1 MEFVHVFK
9 INWGGGVKAH
19 ALSLGSAQ
27 RFIGKT
33 NFVTS

>member
-1 MEFVHVFK
+1 MYSRLIGGE
-9 INWGGGVKAH
+9 GGGFKAH

>member
-9 INWGGGVKAH
+9 INWGGVKAH

>member
-1 MEFVHVFK
+1 MYSRL
-9 INWGGGVKAH
+9 IGGGGFKAH